1 MGGSVGG
8 AADQSCDERDRIVRG
23 MIVRGIFLGLRLRR
37 AVILAF
43 FAVLKFYVCR
53 KERRERRDPSKLL
66 ERTYIAVDGNKHVL
80 VKLRNLV
87 LLGVLLG
94 CRPNAVLVPV
104 ASVQYNGFA
113 ESKEII

>member
-8 AADQSCDERDRIVRG
+8 AADRSCDERDRIVRG

-53 KERRERRDPSKLL
+53 KERRGRLRQELQQGSVVEERRHSRLCRKSLSTDLQPWRLSCLWSRRVFAGTFA
-66 ERTYIAVDGNKHVL
+66 RTG
-80 VKLRNLV
+80 
-87 LLGVLLG
+87 
-94 CRPNAVLVPV
+94 
-104 ASVQYNGFA
+104 SVQ
-113 ESKEII
+113 